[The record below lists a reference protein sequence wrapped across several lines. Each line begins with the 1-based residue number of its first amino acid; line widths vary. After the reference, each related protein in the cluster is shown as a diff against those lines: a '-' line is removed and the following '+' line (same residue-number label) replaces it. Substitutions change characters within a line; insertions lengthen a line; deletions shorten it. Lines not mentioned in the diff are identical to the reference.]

1 MLKYVF
7 RIKFCSKI
15 VHQIDPNSAL
25 LQVFVTSS
33 FLYVCC
39 SQDCPNEAQIGTAR
53 CSHGFSKSNLHNK
66 GSKYIK
72 YIQISRLSANKGC
85 QWHQSLH
92 QTNQDCY
99 GLLIAPHGIGVSCH
113 VSPDGIIWC
122 RHPLADLH
130 CKRL

>member
-25 LQVFVTSS
+25 PQVFVTSS

-72 YIQISRLSANKGC
+72 YIQ
-85 QWHQSLH
+85 
-92 QTNQDCY
+92 TTQDCY
-99 GLLIAPHGIGVSCH
+99 GLLIAPHGIDVSCH